1 MDTAKLKR
9 FAQTARKQLM
19 QQVSSKI
26 ELVLAEESAARRL
39 YPESVKKL
47 QERLQEL
54 GQDAVVDQVAYFW
67 FNRFCALRFMDVN
80 DYNDTRVVSP
90 LNDASSLPA
99 ILDDAKQDI
108 FDYELTPETV
118 QTRVTG
124 LLNGTETSLAPD
136 LEAYKLLLVNACNH
150 WALKMP
156 FLFQSVNDYTE
167 LLLPDD
173 LLSSGS
179 VLVSLRE
186 AMTEEACESVEVIG
200 WLYQY
205 YISEKK
211 DTVLQSARD
220 KRYLSQDEIP
230 AATQLFT
237 PSWVVKY
244 IVENSLGRLWMLNH
258 PESNLR
264 KNMEFYLD
272 DVQPIEE
279 FQQVNSPEE
288 IKIMDPCC
296 GSGHILVYAFD
307 LLFKIYEEAGYAKNT
322 IAAKILENNIFGV
335 EIDERAGELAAFA
348 LTMKAREG
356 SHNYFNKVVQPKIL
370 VLQNLDIEKQI
381 KQKFHETK
389 RNFLKEFKD
398 ELSELSS
405 FSHIAEFGSLVKV
418 SSKTSAFL
426 KKIEEDLTLSLFDE
440 QLGEDL
446 QNVLS
451 VGRYLGSSYDIV
463 ITNPPYVSSRV
474 YSPNLNKF
482 ITNGYKRSKSNLYA
496 AFIDRCL
503 DLCKQNGFVSMVTLH
518 GWSFTSVYQVLREH
532 LLNEFS
538 LVSLIDI
545 GTRGFDEIGGEVVST
560 NSFTFHKNKP
570 NGKLSRF
577 LRLVD
582 GNNEKEKITLFIENR
597 DSGYQIDQ
605 KRFNAIPGSP
615 IAYWVNDKIFEIFKN
630 NKKLSEVCN
639 LAVGLQTGDNNRF
652 LRLWYE
658 VSLDKIG
665 FGLKST
671 ADALVSE
678 KKWFPYNKGGE
689 RRKWYGNQDYV
700 VNWEFDGEEIKNFT
714 DENGK
719 QRSVVRN
726 PDKYFKPSISWSD
739 ISTSDT
745 AFRFF
750 PSGFIY
756 DVKGMSLFTLSN
768 NHYSMLGYLN
778 TQFVVEVAKFINPTV
793 NLQIGDVSKFPML
806 VPQSKEFQERSRRA
820 VEISTKD
827 WETQEVSWNFSK
839 LDFNGFD
846 KIENYVNLYIDKW
859 SSKTDEILKIEKD
872 NNEEFNKINQI
883 DFLNNQDISYDNI
896 TLINNPY
903 KYQQNNENRSWISE
917 IVKNFVSYAVGC
929 MFGRYSIDKEGLI
942 LANQESS
949 LDDYLKAVPNPRF
962 KPDADNCIPICDDEW
977 FTDDIVAR
985 FSEFVRIVFGEQ
997 HHSENMSFITSALN
1011 VKEKKNWT
1019 LRDYFATDFYAD
1031 HVKRYRKRPIYWLFS
1046 SPKGGFKCLVYL
1058 HRFNKGTPGT
1068 VLNTYLRALIRKLQS
1083 LIEATN
1089 RTLDNAQTSARE
1101 KTVAM
1106 KNKAKYQKVLEEI
1119 QAYEKSVLYPLAQEG
1134 LEIDLDD
1141 GVRVNYLKFG
1151 PALKKITGL
1160 AAKDE

>member
-237 PSWVVKY
+237 PSWIVKY

-322 IAAKILENNIFGV
+322 IAAKILENNLFGV

-389 RNFLKEFKD
+389 RNYLKEFKD

-426 KKIEEDLTLSLFDE
+426 KKVEEDLTLSLFDE

-630 NKKLSEVCN
+630 NKKLSEVCT
-639 LAVGLQTGDNNRF
+639 LAQGLATADNNRF

-671 ADALVSE
+671 ADALASE
-678 KKWFPYNKGGE
+678 KKWFPHNKGGE
-689 RRKWYGNQDYV
+689 YRKWYGNQDYV
-700 VNWEFDGEEIKNFT
+700 VNWEYDGEEIKNFV

-726 PDKYFKPSISWSD
+726 PDLYFKPSISWSD
-739 ISTSDT
+739 VTSGSNS
-745 AFRFF
+745 FRYY
-750 PSGFIY
+750 PVGFTFNC
-756 DVKGMSLFTLSN
+756 VGMSIFSSNHLF
-768 NHYSMLGYLN
+768 MLAYLN
-778 TQFVVEVAKFINPTV
+778 SRFANFIAKMINPTIHLSTGCV
-793 NLQIGDVSKFPML
+793 ANFPYISPYKDEDKIKIQRAIDISK
-806 VPQSKEFQERSRRA
+806 
-820 VEISTKD
+820 KD
-827 WETQEVSWNFSK
+827 FDSSEVSWDFCGYGDLLSKGLLKEKINKYFSDWNE
-839 LDFNGFD
+839 LTDELLQ
-846 KIENYVNLYIDKW
+846 IENW
-859 SSKTDEILKIEKD
+859 
-872 NNEEFNKINQI
+872 NEEKIGGAVGEKSIQK
-883 DFLNNQDISYDNI
+883 LMLKDIALD
-896 TLINNPY
+896 NNPY
-903 KYQQNNENRSWISE
+903 MSIGDANEISKVRTQILLQQLIS
-917 IVKNFVSYAVGC
+917 FAVGC

-942 LANQESS
+942 LANQEST
-949 LDDYLKAVPNPRF
+949 LDDYLEAVPNPRF
-962 KPDADNCIPICDDEW
+962 MPDADNCIPICDDEW

-997 HHSENMSFITSALN
+997 HHSENMSLITSALN

-1058 HRFNKGTPGT
+1058 HRINKGTPGT

-1119 QAYEKSVLYPLAQEG
+1119 QAYEKNVLYPLAQEG
-1134 LEIDLDD
+1134 IEIDLDD